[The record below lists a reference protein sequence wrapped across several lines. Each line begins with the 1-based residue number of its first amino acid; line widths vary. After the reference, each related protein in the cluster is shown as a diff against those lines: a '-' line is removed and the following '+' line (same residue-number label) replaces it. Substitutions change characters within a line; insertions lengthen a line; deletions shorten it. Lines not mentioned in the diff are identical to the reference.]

1 MLLLHKCVFNQCG
14 CLLNSSSFS
23 SSQWLVTAAGKR
35 GADLP
40 PLLRGHAGLAVSQRG
55 PAPQPFTPSALCS
68 RGARQQQLRP
78 HHGVRQTIR
87 AVPRSPALSGE
98 RRCPGAPGRGPTRV
112 LSPTQGSLL
121 QPTTWREGGPFR
133 ASYTSPGHQQED
145 RLLPL

>member
-1 MLLLHKCVFNQCG
+1 MCA
-14 CLLNSSSFS
+14 CLLNSSSFC

-40 PLLRGHAGLAVSQRG
+40 PLLRGHARLAVSQRG
-55 PAPQPFTPSALCS
+55 SAPQPFTPSALCS
-68 RGARQQQLRP
+68 CGTRQQQLRP
-78 HHGVRQTIR
+78 HHGVREAVR

-98 RRCPGAPGRGPTRV
+98 RRRPGAPGRGPSRV

-121 QPTTWREGGPFR
+121 QPPAWREGGPFP
-133 ASYTSPGHQQED
+133 ASYTSSGHQQED